1 LADDR
6 VWTMEVLTMILG
18 GQVGRLFTALR
29 EEQGLVY
36 HVSASS
42 TEGLDAGHVAC
53 YAATSPDKLVR
64 ARAALERERE
74 RICREPI
81 AALELER
88 AQAYLVGQAEAAMQ
102 RRGRIASSM
111 AFNEIYGLGY
121 AAHLAYAR
129 RVEAVRAADVT
140 ALARALLQPSRQVTA
155 IVA

>member
-1 LADDR
+1 
-6 VWTMEVLTMILG
+6 MILG

-42 TEGLDAGHVAC
+42 TEGLDAGHVAF

-64 ARAALERERE
+64 AREALERERA

-88 AQAYLVGQAEAAMQ
+88 AQAYLVGQAEAALQ

-129 RVEAVRAADVT
+129 RIEAVRATDVT
-140 ALARALLQPSRQVTA
+140 ALARALLQPSRQITA